1 MPHDP
6 ALADLMRADLTAG
19 GGPGARLVEKRMF
32 GGLCFMAGGYMVACI
47 STRGALYRPGAAAEA
62 QALALPDVT
71 PMVHGGRRMTGYVW
85 LDLAA
90 FRSDPARRRL
100 LGDLALAHVAGL
112 PPKP

>member
-6 ALADLMRADLTAG
+6 ALADLMRADLSAG
-19 GGPGARLVEKRMF
+19 RATHPALVEKPMF
-32 GGLCFMAGGYMVACI
+32 GGLCFMAGGHMVACI
-47 STRGALYRPGAAAEA
+47 SNRGALYRPGAAAEA

>member
-19 GGPGARLVEKRMF
+19 RATHPALVEKPMF
-32 GGLCFMAGGYMVACI
+32 GGLCFMAGGHMVACI
-47 STRGALYRPGAAAEA
+47 SARGALYRPGAAAEA

-85 LDLAA
+85 LDLTA
-90 FRSDPARRRL
+90 FRSDPDRRRL

>member
-6 ALADLMRADLTAG
+6 ALADLMRADLSAG
-19 GGPGARLVEKRMF
+19 RATHPALVEKPMF
-32 GGLCFMAGGYMVACI
+32 GGLCFMAGGHMVACI
-47 STRGALYRPGAAAEA
+47 STRGALSRPGAAAEA

-90 FRSDPARRRL
+90 FRTDPARRRL

>member
-1 MPHDP
+1 MPYDP
-6 ALADLMRADLTAG
+6 ALADLMRADLSAG
-19 GGPGARLVEKRMF
+19 RATHPALVEKPMF
-32 GGLCFMAGGYMVACI
+32 GGLCFMAGGHMVACI

-90 FRSDPARRRL
+90 FRTDPARRRL